1 MKSPAIYLL
10 SGALAVTTGLIGIDT
25 TNPNLAAQAQSK
37 ARPAVKRAPVSNP
50 GAQAYCAQA
59 WNRISHKWFLPDGNN
74 RVTLT
79 AVLDAQGNPEDMQAT
94 SSPKNDQAEA
104 AAVQAFNDARPYGA
118 IPKLGT
124 NKAKVTVTFISKA
137 DPHGESSSSGQ
148 VRIDP
153 MADGGTSDTAQA
165 PAETP
170 AQTPAET
177 PAQAPAQQPAQ
188 VPAQQPAQAPTQ
200 APAQPVQNEK
210 ANDAGGSAGNDSD
223 SFSK

>member
-1 MKSPAIYLL
+1 MKSPVSYLL
-10 SGALAVTTGLIGIDT
+10 PGAMAIAACLIGGS
-25 TNPNLAAQAQSK
+25 PNGGAHAQTK

-50 GAQAYCAQA
+50 GAQAYCAQV

-124 NKAKVTVTFISKA
+124 NKAKMTVTFVSKA

-153 MADGGTSDTAQA
+153 LADGGGAGDTGNSE
-165 PAETP
+165 PP
-170 AQTPAET
+170 AQTPAQP
-177 PAQAPAQQPAQ
+177 PAQAPAQAPAQ
-188 VPAQQPAQAPTQ
+188 PTSQ

-210 ANDAGGSAGNDSD
+210 ANDAGGSASNDSD